1 MADQPTTGAQEREAA
16 DQDLLYTN
24 PLLSNDTQADGV
36 HAVLALLTH
45 FDLSNSTLGNDGN
58 YGLILIHEWLRR
70 STAYSDHKNM
80 LPRGASRYDY

>member
-1 MADQPTTGAQEREAA
+1 MADQPTTGVQQREAP

-36 HAVLALLTH
+36 RAVLALLTH
-45 FDLSNSTLGNDGN
+45 LDLSDSTLGNDGS

-70 STAYSDHKNM
+70 SMAYANHKNM
-80 LPRGASRYDY
+80 QPR